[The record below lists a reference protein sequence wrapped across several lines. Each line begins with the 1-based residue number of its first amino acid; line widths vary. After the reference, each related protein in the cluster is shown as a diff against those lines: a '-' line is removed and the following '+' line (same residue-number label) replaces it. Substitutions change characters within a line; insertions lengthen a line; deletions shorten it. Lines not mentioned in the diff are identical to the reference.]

1 MNTIFKDSRFNGWVV
16 GEVFV
21 DSAEFIPNARRD
33 DFEHN
38 DAYYVLF
45 EQLQSLAAEITKA
58 IRTASVKRNKALAR
72 AVSAL
77 ETAGKS
83 AEEILKEEHITPQR
97 KGTASAK
104 MAEARDMLAVPMTD
118 ELSEGIRQEA
128 LEQLDILTG
137 KVKGASAYRALNL
150 ISGLTKTERALL
162 EKIFGRIINSYDEEQ
177 SEQYI
182 NMTLQALSEKP
193 PEH

>member
-1 MNTIFKDSRFNGWVV
+1 
-16 GEVFV
+16 
-21 DSAEFIPNARRD
+21 
-33 DFEHN
+33 
-38 DAYYVLF
+38 
-45 EQLQSLAAEITKA
+45 
-58 IRTASVKRNKALAR
+58 
-72 AVSAL
+72 
-77 ETAGKS
+77 
-83 AEEILKEEHITPQR
+83 
-97 KGTASAK
+97 

-150 ISGLTKTERALL
+150 VSGLTKTERSLL